1 MSNIKF
7 QQRHETE
14 MTINWFEKS
23 YKMGSY
29 EFFNEVKRLRDMNQY
44 GWKLNFQVPRIIS
57 TKVVWENDILTM
69 WVIKASNI
77 TANQS
82 EQLVKVIAAL
92 HDFKNYTV
100 ALQRDWDKS
109 LKFICKKDYPR
120 TLSQILQYKYS
131 QISLEKNI
139 NIKYSVKNRIFN
151 VLCWH
156 SMPGNFVICHK
167 DARIRHLLYDENL
180 GEKPY
185 LIDREFANISDGAQ
199 DLAKIIYDLHI
210 NHNIDLV
217 RAYHDVISQYE
228 VHISNKALLYNLK
241 NRILSFLYIIP
252 FERLGGLIS
261 QKKEWYME
269 EADKDINFI
278 YKIFEWKYIW

>member
-1 MSNIKF
+1 
-7 QQRHETE
+7 
-14 MTINWFEKS
+14 
-23 YKMGSY
+23 
-29 EFFNEVKRLRDMNQY
+29 
-44 GWKLNFQVPRIIS
+44 
-57 TKVVWENDILTM
+57 
-69 WVIKASNI
+69 
-77 TANQS
+77 
-82 EQLVKVIAAL
+82 
-92 HDFKNYTV
+92 
-100 ALQRDWDKS
+100 
-109 LKFICKKDYPR
+109 
-120 TLSQILQYKYS
+120 
-131 QISLEKNI
+131 
-139 NIKYSVKNRIFN
+139 
-151 VLCWH
+151 
-156 SMPGNFVICHK
+156 MPGNFVICHK

-261 QKKEWYME
+261 QKKE
-269 EADKDINFI
+269 
-278 YKIFEWKYIW
+278 